1 MASGARKAL
10 SCKTSAAAS
19 ESACTAAKLAA
30 QVVATDLGYRPRAG
44 RRVEPSQ
51 AARAVTVEIA
61 LECRSGCHDV
71 SRCLLQRKRQSV
83 QLAGQFA
90 CRASLC
96 LVGALSPATAEEK
109 RGRVLDR

>member
-1 MASGARKAL
+1 M
-10 SCKTSAAAS
+10 
-19 ESACTAAKLAA
+19 
-30 QVVATDLGYRPRAG
+30 VATDLGYRPRAG
-44 RRVEPSQ
+44 RRFEPSQ
-51 AARAVTVEIA
+51 AARAVTLEIA

-71 SRCLLQRKRQSV
+71 SRCLLQRERQSV